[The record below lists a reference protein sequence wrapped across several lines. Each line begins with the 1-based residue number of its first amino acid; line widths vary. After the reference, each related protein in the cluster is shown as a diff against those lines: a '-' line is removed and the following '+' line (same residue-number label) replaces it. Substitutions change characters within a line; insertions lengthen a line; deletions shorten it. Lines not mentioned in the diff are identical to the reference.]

1 MSKLERP
8 MSNKALACVAAVLG
22 AFILGLLLAAADTPV
37 WAFIVIVFAVVLS
50 FYLAWE
56 ESQ

>member
-1 MSKLERP
+1 

-22 AFILGLLLAAADTPV
+22 AFILGLLLAAADVPV
-37 WAFIVIVFAVVLS
+37 WLFIMIALAVAVS

>member
-1 MSKLERP
+1 MYD
-8 MSNKALACVAAVLG
+8 KALACVAAVLG
-22 AFILGLLLAAADTPV
+22 ASILGSLLAVADTPV
-37 WAFIVIVFAVVLS
+37 WAFIMIVFAVAVS